1 MLSIVKTPNFVSTL
15 LRGYIWHFSRQK
27 KELYLTFDD
36 GPIAIITPWVLD
48 KLKEFNAKATFFCVG
63 ENVKT
68 HPVIF
73 KRIIDEGHSIGNH
86 TFNHLNGLKTAS
98 NKYLENCEKTYNL
111 FLKTNEN
118 AFTDNNL
125 IFRPPYGKIRPK
137 QTKALKE
144 KGYKIVLWDV
154 LSRDFDTKI
163 SKETCF
169 NNVIQNTKNGSI
181 VVFHDSEKSF
191 EKLSYTLP
199 RILTYFTE
207 IGYTFKAI

>member
-98 NKYLENCEKTYNL
+98 NKYLENCEKNL
-111 FLKTNEN
+111 
-118 AFTDNNL
+118 
-125 IFRPPYGKIRPK
+125 
-137 QTKALKE
+137 
-144 KGYKIVLWDV
+144 
-154 LSRDFDTKI
+154 
-163 SKETCF
+163 
-169 NNVIQNTKNGSI
+169 
-181 VVFHDSEKSF
+181 
-191 EKLSYTLP
+191 
-199 RILTYFTE
+199 
-207 IGYTFKAI
+207 